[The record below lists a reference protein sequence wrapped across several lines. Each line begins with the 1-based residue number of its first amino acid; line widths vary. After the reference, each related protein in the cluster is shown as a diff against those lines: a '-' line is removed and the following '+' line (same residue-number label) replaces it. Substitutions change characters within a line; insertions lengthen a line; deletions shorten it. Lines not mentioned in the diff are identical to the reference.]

1 MIRLYPEQLRAQLNE
16 GLRAAYLLLGN
27 DPLLLQESRD
37 AVRQVAAAQGFE
49 EHHTFSID
57 PNTDWNAIFSLCRAM
72 SLFAS
77 RQTLLLLLPENGPNA
92 AINEQLLTLTGLL
105 HDDLLLIVRGNKLSK
120 AQENAAR
127 FTALANRSVQVTCQ
141 TPEQA
146 QLPRWV
152 AARAKQLNLELDD
165 AANQVLC
172 YCYEGNLL
180 ALAQALERLSLLWPD
195 GKLTLPRVEQA
206 VNDAAHFTPFHWVD
220 ALLMGKSKRALH
232 ILQQLRLEGSEPV
245 ILLRTLQRE
254 LLLLVNLKRQSAHT
268 PLRALFD
275 KHRVWQNRRGMM
287 GEALNRLSQP
297 QLRQAVQLL
306 TRTELTLKQDYGQ
319 SVWAELEGLSLLLC
333 HKPRRTYLST
343 VDMKSL
349 QALFGGTFD
358 PVHYGHLKPVETL
371 ANLIGLTRV
380 TIIPNNVPPHR
391 PQPEANSV
399 QRKHM
404 LELAIADKPLFTL
417 DERELKRNAPL
428 TLRKH

>member
-27 DPLLLQESRD
+27 DPLLLQESQD

-57 PNTDWNAIFSLCRAM
+57 PNTDWNAIFSLCQAM

-120 AQENAAR
+120 AQENAAW

-165 AANQVLC
+165 AANQVLY

-306 TRTELTLKQDYGQ
+306 TRTELTLKQDYSQ

-333 HKPRRTYLST
+333 HKP
-343 VDMKSL
+343 
-349 QALFGGTFD
+349 
-358 PVHYGHLKPVETL
+358 L
-371 ANLIGLTRV
+371 ADVFIDG
-380 TIIPNNVPPHR
+380 
-391 PQPEANSV
+391 
-399 QRKHM
+399 
-404 LELAIADKPLFTL
+404 
-417 DERELKRNAPL
+417 
-428 TLRKH
+428 